1 MTSPAECFPPGS
13 FIRDELKARQMT
25 QGQLALALGVCAP
38 YVSDIINGR
47 RDITPQIALG
57 LERVLGVSADTWGAL
72 QWSWKLWLRRT
83 GRD

>member
-1 MTSPAECFPPGS
+1 MTAAAECFPPGT
-13 FIRDELKARQMT
+13 FLRDELKARNMR
-25 QGQLALALGVCAP
+25 QLDLAKALGVCSP

-47 RDITPQIALG
+47 RDISPQIALG
-57 LERVLGVSADTWGAL
+57 LERVLGVSAETWGAL